1 MVYWNDKAVSVQS
14 DRFDNA
20 FNLYLHESINMD
32 TMNLRENFYDQNTK
46 ELTELEQNIKTIK
59 DQK

>member
-20 FNLYLHESINMD
+20 FNLYFHESINTN
-32 TMNLRENFYDQNTK
+32 TMNLGENFYDQNAKRANRTRAK
-46 ELTELEQNIKTIK
+46 YKNN
-59 DQK
+59 

>member
-32 TMNLRENFYDQNTK
+32 TMNLRENFYGQNAKRVDRTRAK
-46 ELTELEQNIKTIK
+46 YKNN
-59 DQK
+59 